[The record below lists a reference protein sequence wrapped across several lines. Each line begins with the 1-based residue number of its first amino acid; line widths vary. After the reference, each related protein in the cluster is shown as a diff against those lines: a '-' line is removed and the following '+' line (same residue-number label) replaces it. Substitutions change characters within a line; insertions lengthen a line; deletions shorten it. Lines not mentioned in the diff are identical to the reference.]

1 MVAPSGAAV
10 AVKLNSDGQNSIL
23 HYLCYVELTSSAQEP
38 SPRYTVTFGQMGK
51 ASLRIKIL
59 RQHNK
64 GKAKSTFAGTLTVG
78 AKFAF
83 RGNTHRRCEV
93 AFRPSE
99 CKFRGNTHR
108 RCEVAFRPSECKLRG
123 NARRR
128 RGNFVK
134 KCENLFHF
142 CTLCVILYLCACP
155 YFSRIT
161 FFRFGVSFITFPF
174 FPPCERYEKIIVRRN
189 SNEKGKVGY

>member
-64 GKAKSTFAGTLTVG
+64 GKAKSNFAVILTVG
-78 AKFAF
+78 AKLHFDHRNASFAATAP
-83 RGNTHRRCEV
+83 RSGG
-93 AFRPSE
+93 S
-99 CKFRGNTHR
+99 
-108 RCEVAFRPSECKLRG
+108 
-123 NARRR
+123 ARRR
-128 RGNFVK
+128 RGRAVVLTTDRAETVYTPHGTATEK
-134 KCENLFHF
+134 
-142 CTLCVILYLCACP
+142 V
-155 YFSRIT
+155 
-161 FFRFGVSFITFPF
+161 
-174 FPPCERYEKIIVRRN
+174 PC
-189 SNEKGKVGY
+189 GA

>member
-38 SPRYTVTFGQMGK
+38 SPRYTVTFGQVGK

-64 GKAKSTFAGTLTVG
+64 GKAKSNFAGTLTVG
-78 AKFAF
+78 AKLHFDHRNASFAAILTV
-83 RGNTHRRCEV
+83 G
-93 AFRPSE
+93 A
-99 CKFRGNTHR
+99 KF
-108 RCEVAFRPSECKLRG
+108 VFRG

-128 RGNFVK
+128 RSGGK
-134 KCENLFHF
+134 SENA
-142 CTLCVILYLCACP
+142 T
-155 YFSRIT
+155 
-161 FFRFGVSFITFPF
+161 
-174 FPPCERYEKIIVRRN
+174 
-189 SNEKGKVGY
+189 

>member
-64 GKAKSTFAGTLTVG
+64 GKAKSNFAVILTVGAKLHFDHRNASFAAILTVG
-78 AKFAF
+78 AKFVF
-83 RGNTHRRCEV
+83 
-93 AFRPSE
+93 
-99 CKFRGNTHR
+99 
-108 RCEVAFRPSECKLRG
+108 RG

-128 RGNFVK
+128 RSGGK
-134 KCENLFHF
+134 SENA
-142 CTLCVILYLCACP
+142 T
-155 YFSRIT
+155 
-161 FFRFGVSFITFPF
+161 
-174 FPPCERYEKIIVRRN
+174 
-189 SNEKGKVGY
+189 